1 MDNICDINYME
12 RCIELGL
19 IAKSNGESPVGC
31 ILVYKGKVIAE
42 GIETVKS
49 NNDITGH
56 AEMLA
61 IKDAIKNGHADHLH
75 EATMYTT
82 HEPCWM
88 CSYAIRSYKLHKV
101 VYAISIP
108 SIGGDSSPYKVLH
121 TDAVDRWSNG
131 PIIVRGFKEELC
143 QKTLYA
149 D

>member
-1 MDNICDINYME
+1 ME

-31 ILVYKGKVIAE
+31 ILIHRGMIIAE

-49 NNDITGH
+49 VNDITGH

-61 IKDAIKNGHADHLH
+61 IKDAIKKGHGDLLH
-75 EATMYTT
+75 EVTMYTT

-88 CSYAIRSYKLHKV
+88 CSYAIRSYGLAKV

-108 SIGGDSSPYKVLH
+108 SIGGDSSPYKVLQ
-121 TDAVDRWSNG
+121 TDAVDRWTAG
-131 PIIVRGFKEELC
+131 PEIVSGFKEELC
-143 QKTLYA
+143 QKLLYTE
-149 D
+149 